1 MLQLECRGADSAADI
16 VDSDAFCDMFTFL
29 VTLYIM
35 FCVAVGVSW
44 G

>member
-16 VDSDAFCDMFTFL
+16 VDSDAFGDMFTFL
-29 VTLYIM
+29 VTLYTS
-35 FCVAVGVSW
+35 CVAVGVSW